1 MYRHIWRAIKIILG
15 VIFIIAG
22 AAMGFIPIL
31 QGWIFVLA
39 GLLLIGVKEKTI
51 KKWLRKIK
59 FRMIKHRR

>member
-22 AAMGFIPIL
+22 IIMGFIPIL

-59 FRMIKHRR
+59 FRMFKHRR